1 MGEILS
7 QITRI
12 DNNIQNALAKVA
24 AKGVTVSADAG
35 SDELPGLIEQISTG
49 VDLPELDTPG
59 SAADL
64 RTGKQLIDK
73 DGNVVEGSMPT
84 ATQATPGIT
93 VSSGGLITAS
103 ATQSAGYVAAGTK
116 SATKQL
122 TTQSAKTITPSK
134 STQTAVASGRYTTG
148 AITVGAIPSQY
159 IVPSGTKS
167 ITENGT
173 HDVKSYA
180 SVNVAVPTEDL
191 NTVLTEQEALITELE
206 TVLAG
211 KAAGGGGASVE
222 TCTVNITCS
231 VGNCVL
237 SIATCYENG
246 QVVQKISSANMG
258 DTFTSRTI
266 ENVVCGSLVHVIGSG
281 AGMNGYRAYG
291 FGLYGE
297 GEYITEGLFSSYYT
311 GFVERVIIGAGET
324 ATIEYYDAD

>member
-1 MGEILS
+1 MPVNKVVFGAVAIMDISDSTVTEDTLGEGATAYDKAGNK
-7 QITRI
+7 ITGKMK
-12 DNNIQNALAKVA
+12 A
-24 AKGVTVSADAG
+24 GV
-35 SDELPGLIEQISTG
+35 ELPALTS
-49 VDLPELDTPG
+49 PG
-59 SAADL
+59 AAADL

-103 ATQSAGYVAAGTK
+103 ATQSAGYVTAGTK

-122 TTQSAKTITPSK
+122 TTQAAKTITPSK

-167 ITENGT
+167 ITANGT
-173 HDVKSYA
+173 HDVESYA

-222 TCTVNITCS
+222 YSVTFVN
-231 VGNCVL
+231 VP
-237 SIATCYENG
+237 
-246 QVVQKISSANMG
+246 
-258 DTFTSRTI
+258 SRARI
-266 ENVVCGSLVHVIGSG
+266 V
-281 AGMNGYRAYG
+281 Y
-291 FGLYGE
+291 
-297 GEYITEGLFSSYYT
+297 
-311 GFVERVIIGAGET
+311 
-324 ATIEYYDAD
+324 TIEYNGQMLIDDAGLDNFTYKTKSSLIVVYDVETWTADSSSWSVSDGVIIQNINEGGFTGGFMFIDVSQTGGECTIEYLG

>member
-64 RTGKQLIDK
+64 RTGKQLIDG

-103 ATQSAGYVAAGTK
+103 ATQSAGYVTAGTK

-122 TTQSAKTITPSK
+122 TTQAAKTITPSK

-167 ITENGT
+167 ITGNGT

-211 KAAGGGGASVE
+211 KAAGGGGGSVE
-222 TCTVNITCS
+222 TCTVTITTKS
-231 VGNCVL
+231 LGAVKEVYASQYVDG
-237 SIATCYENG
+237 SI
-246 QVVQKISSANMG
+246 VQYSIPGSSNV
-258 DTFTSRTI
+258 TNLTI
-266 ENVVCGSLVHVIGSG
+266 ENIICGTVIVFSTISPIMAGSSVTHDASYINHQFG
-281 AGMNGYRAYG
+281 RWEFTAPTTAGV
-291 FGLYGE
+291 
-297 GEYITEGLFSSYYT
+297 SC
-311 GFVERVIIGAGET
+311 
-324 ATIEYYDAD
+324 TIEVRDDD

>member
-211 KAAGGGGASVE
+211 KAAGGGGGSVE

-231 VGNCVL
+231 VGQIRFAVF
-237 SIATCYENG
+237 TCYENG
-246 QVVQKISSANMG
+246 QILAKFVNWLTDGVVTTK
-258 DTFTSRTI
+258 TI
-266 ENVVCGSLVHVIGSG
+266 ENVVCNSG
-281 AGMNGYRAYG
+281 AKVYCSGASMHGYNLSGAERAVDNYSNGAYVT
-291 FGLYGE
+291 
-297 GEYITEGLFSSYYT
+297 ITA
-311 GFVERVIIGAGET
+311 GAGET

>member
-134 STQTAVASGRYTTG
+134 KYTDGGCFRAVYHRCN
-148 AITVGAIPSQY
+148 
-159 IVPSGTKS
+159 
-167 ITENGT
+167 NGWC
-173 HDVKSYA
+173 HPKPVH
-180 SVNVAVPTEDL
+180 
-191 NTVLTEQEALITELE
+191 
-206 TVLAG
+206 
-211 KAAGGGGASVE
+211 
-222 TCTVNITCS
+222 CS
-231 VGNCVL
+231 VR
-237 SIATCYENG
+237 
-246 QVVQKISSANMG
+246 VQKASQKTVRM
-258 DTFTSRTI
+258 
-266 ENVVCGSLVHVIGSG
+266 
-281 AGMNGYRAYG
+281 M
-291 FGLYGE
+291 
-297 GEYITEGLFSSYYT
+297 
-311 GFVERVIIGAGET
+311 
-324 ATIEYYDAD
+324 

>member
-1 MGEILS
+1 MATNLENKIA
-7 QITRI
+7 RI
-12 DNNIQNALAKVA
+12 DTNVKNALAKVA

-49 VDLPELDTPG
+49 VDLPELENPG

-64 RTGKQLIDK
+64 RTGKQLIDGE
-73 DGNVVEGSMPT
+73 GNVVEGSMPT

-103 ATQSAGYVAAGTK
+103 AAQSAGYVTAGTK

-122 TTQSAKTITPSK
+122 TIQAAKTITPSK

-180 SVNVAVPTEDL
+180 SVNVDV
-191 NTVLTEQEALITELE
+191 
-206 TVLAG
+206 AG
-211 KAAGGGGASVE
+211 AGGGGAVE
-222 TCTVNITCS
+222 TCTVTINRNGAINLQLGHSTVENGSVCASYNGYFGSAVIELVCVKGSCLVFNATVGMSIINSITLTGAEALQS
-231 VGNCVL
+231 PILPGTGVFF
-237 SIATCYENG
+237 IALDPDYEN
-246 QVVQKISSANMG
+246 VTISLDVDM
-258 DTFTSRTI
+258 
-266 ENVVCGSLVHVIGSG
+266 
-281 AGMNGYRAYG
+281 
-291 FGLYGE
+291 
-297 GEYITEGLFSSYYT
+297 
-311 GFVERVIIGAGET
+311 
-324 ATIEYYDAD
+324 ATT

>member
-35 SDELPGLIEQISTG
+35 SDELPGLIEQIPTG

-59 SAADL
+59 TSADL
-64 RTGKQLIDK
+64 RSGKQLIDG

-122 TTQSAKTITPSK
+122 TTQAAKTITPSK

-167 ITENGT
+167 ITANGT

-180 SVNVAVPTEDL
+180 SVNVDV
-191 NTVLTEQEALITELE
+191 
-206 TVLAG
+206 AG
-211 KAAGGGGASVE
+211 SGGGGVE
-222 TCTVNITCS
+222 TCTVTINRNNSITLQIGHS
-231 VGNCVL
+231 
-237 SIATCYENG
+237 
-246 QVVQKISSANMG
+246 
-258 DTFTSRTI
+258 TI
-266 ENVVCGSLVHVIGSG
+266 ENGSVCASY
-281 AGMNGYRAYG
+281 NGYFGSAVIDLVCVKGSCLTFNASGGMARIKSITLTGAEVLQSPTLPGYGAFFIALDPDHENVTISLDVLMEAY
-291 FGLYGE
+291 
-297 GEYITEGLFSSYYT
+297 T
-311 GFVERVIIGAGET
+311 
-324 ATIEYYDAD
+324 

>member
-64 RTGKQLIDK
+64 RTGKQLIDG

-103 ATQSAGYVAAGTK
+103 ATQSAGYVTAGTK

-122 TTQSAKTITPSK
+122 TIQAAKTITPSK

-167 ITENGT
+167 ITANGT

-211 KAAGGGGASVE
+211 KAAGGGGGSVE
-222 TCTVNITCS
+222 TCTF
-231 VGNCVL
+231 
-237 SIATCYENG
+237 E
-246 QVVQKISSANMG
+246 
-258 DTFTSRTI
+258 FTSTVGDWNMALYNRCVDGEI
-266 ENVVCGSLVHVIGSG
+266 EAIVEPVNDGFTYQAICNSVLALEGWGSG
-281 AGMNGYRAYG
+281 NVT
-291 FGLYGE
+291 
-297 GEYITEGLFSSYYT
+297 IS
-311 GFVERVIIGAGET
+311 AGEVLNIDNSAHGYVAIKLPST
-324 ATIEYYDAD
+324 PQHVTIALE